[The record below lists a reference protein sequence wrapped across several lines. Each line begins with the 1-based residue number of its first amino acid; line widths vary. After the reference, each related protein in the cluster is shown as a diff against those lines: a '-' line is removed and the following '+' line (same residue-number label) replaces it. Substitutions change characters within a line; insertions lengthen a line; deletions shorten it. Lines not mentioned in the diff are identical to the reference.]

1 MPRNNDLNKILLIG
15 SGPIVIGQGCE
26 FDYSGVQACKA
37 LREERYQVVLVNSNP
52 ATIMTDPEF
61 ADRTYIEP
69 ITAEVIEAIMEREK
83 PDAILPTLGG
93 QTALNAAMELN
104 RNGALA
110 RHDVKLIGASAQAI
124 AKGEDRQLFKEA
136 MLRIGLEVPRSGV
149 ARSLTDLDRI
159 IGEIG
164 TFPLIVRPAFTLG
177 GTGGGIAYNRE
188 ELDVIAA
195 RGLDLS
201 PVHEV
206 LIEESLVGW
215 KEFEMEVMRDRM
227 DNCVVVC
234 SIENFDPMGVHTG
247 DSITVAPVQTLT
259 DKEYQM
265 MRDAAFAVI
274 REIGVETGGS
284 NIQFAVHP
292 DNGRMVV
299 IEMNPRVSRSS
310 ALASKAT
317 GFPIAKIAAKLAVGY
332 TLDEIKNDITRET
345 PACFEPTIDYCVV
358 KVPRFT
364 FEKFPQAEATL
375 TTRMKS
381 VGEAMAIGRTFKE
394 ALQKALRSLEIKRF
408 GLLGDG
414 ADKDVDLETLRLKL
428 ATPNAERIFF
438 IAQAFKKGASI
449 EEVYELTKIDRWF
462 LRNVQQIVEEAKFLS
477 SAHFSHT
484 ARGLSQVRRSG
495 FQPDSADEHLARRA
509 AEHRAANPAYE
520 ANEIVDIRFR
530 GLDPQQPIVQKR
542 GHLPHWEQTGA
553 TYFVTFRLADSI
565 SADVLSQW
573 KCERAAWLKLH
584 PQPWDWKTAR
594 EYMRRFEEERE
605 HWLDQGH
612 GSCLLREPRAAAIV
626 AESLNHFDRQRY
638 LVDAYVVMPN
648 HVHVLFK
655 PLGKNSL
662 ADILHSWKS
671 FTAQALNRE
680 MNRAGVLWMHEG
692 FDTIVRDAEHLRA
705 CREYI
710 AQNPAKA
717 RLSEG
722 GFILVR
728 REALMVNGENE
739 SQTPQLNRPSH
750 AQLDVSADEQDARQP
765 SEAGSL
771 TSDTAPANGALGR
784 EQLLR
789 AKKLGFSDRQL
800 AVANAVTE
808 NQVRAT
814 RNSLGVTPTYRLVD
828 TCAAEFEAYTPY
840 YYSTYGDENERRE
853 SGKRKIMILGGGPN
867 RIGQGIEFDY
877 CCVHAA
883 FALRELEFETIMVN
897 SNPETVSTDYDTSDK
912 LYFEP
917 LTLEDVLN
925 IYDQEKPEGVLV
937 QFGGQTPLN
946 LSQGL
951 KAAGVSI
958 LGTQPESIETAE
970 NRKLFAAMLDKLGL
984 RQTPNGSAVSTE
996 EAVAIA
1002 QKIGYPV
1009 LVRPSFVLGGRAMEL
1024 VYNEVDLRRYMTSA
1038 IEVTPDRPVLIDRFL
1053 EDAVEVDVDCIAD
1066 GETTVLGAIMEHIE
1080 EAGIHSGDS
1089 ACVIPTFSLSQKVIA
1104 EISAASKAMARALN
1118 VRGLMNVQFA
1128 VKGDD
1133 VYVLEVNPRAS
1144 RTIPFVSKAI
1154 GVPLAKLAA
1163 KVMVGKSLREL
1174 GFTKEIVP
1182 KHFSVKE
1189 AVFPFLRYEGL
1200 DISLGPEMK
1209 STGEVM
1215 GMDVDLGLAYAKSQ
1229 MAAPPPLPKKGKVF
1243 ISVKD
1248 TDKEAVIPVAREFV
1262 KLGFEIIS
1270 TSGTA
1275 DALTK
1280 AKVKVTKVFKLH
1292 EGRPNVLDRIKNGD
1306 INFIINTPSG
1316 KIPREHEV
1324 VIRNAALAAKIPI
1337 MTTVRAALASANGIR
1352 SLQKRRV
1359 QVRSLQEYHT

>member
-1 MPRNNDLNKILLIG
+1 MPRNNELNKILLIG

-37 LREERYQVVLVNSNP
+37 LREEGYVVVLVNSNP

-69 ITAEVIEAIMEREK
+69 ITPEVIEAIMEREK
-83 PDAILPTLGG
+83 PEAILPTLGG

-110 RHDVKLIGASAQAI
+110 RHGVKLIGANAQAI

-136 MLRIGLEVPRSGV
+136 MLRIGLDVPRSGV
-149 ARSLTDLDRI
+149 ARSLADIDRI
-159 IGEIG
+159 VGEIG
-164 TFPLIVRPAFTLG
+164 TFPLIIRPAFTLG

-188 ELDVIAA
+188 ELDAIVA

-247 DSITVAPVQTLT
+247 DSITVAPAQTLT

-265 MRDAAFAVI
+265 MRDDAFAVI

-284 NIQFAVHP
+284 NIQFAVNP

-408 GLLGDG
+408 GLCGDG
-414 ADKDVDLETLRLKL
+414 ANKDVDPETLRLRL
-428 ATPNAERIFF
+428 AIPNAERIFY
-438 IAQAFKKGASI
+438 IAQAFRDGISI
-449 EEVYELTKIDRWF
+449 DEVFDLTKIDRWF
-462 LRNVQQIVEEAKFLS
+462 LRNV
-477 SAHFSHT
+477 
-484 ARGLSQVRRSG
+484 
-495 FQPDSADEHLARRA
+495 AD
-509 AEHRAANPAYE
+509 
-520 ANEIVDIRFR
+520 
-530 GLDPQQPIVQKR
+530 
-542 GHLPHWEQTGA
+542 
-553 TYFVTFRLADSI
+553 
-565 SADVLSQW
+565 
-573 KCERAAWLKLH
+573 
-584 PQPWDWKTAR
+584 
-594 EYMRRFEEERE
+594 
-605 HWLDQGH
+605 
-612 GSCLLREPRAAAIV
+612 IV
-626 AESLNHFDRQRY
+626 AGTRCLKTKD
-638 LVDAYVVMPN
+638 
-648 HVHVLFK
+648 
-655 PLGKNSL
+655 
-662 ADILHSWKS
+662 
-671 FTAQALNRE
+671 
-680 MNRAGVLWMHEG
+680 
-692 FDTIVRDAEHLRA
+692 
-705 CREYI
+705 
-710 AQNPAKA
+710 
-717 RLSEG
+717 
-722 GFILVR
+722 
-728 REALMVNGENE
+728 
-739 SQTPQLNRPSH
+739 
-750 AQLDVSADEQDARQP
+750 
-765 SEAGSL
+765 
-771 TSDTAPANGALGR
+771 
-784 EQLLR
+784 LLR

-800 AVANAVTE
+800 AVANGVTGAE
-808 NQVRAT
+808 IRAK
-814 RNSLGVTPTYRLVD
+814 RKSLGILPTYRLVD

-840 YYSTYGDENERRE
+840 YYSTYGDENERRD
-853 SGKRKIMILGGGPN
+853 SAKRKVIILGGGPN

-883 FALRELEFETIMVN
+883 FALRELGFETIMVN

-925 IYDQEKPEGVLV
+925 ICDQEKPEGVFV

-946 LSQGL
+946 LASGL
-951 KAAGVSI
+951 KAAGVRI

-970 NRKLFAAMLDKLGL
+970 DRQLFAAMLDKLAL
-984 RQTPNGSAVSTE
+984 RQTPNGSAISTE
-996 EAVAIA
+996 EAIAIA
-1002 QKIGYPV
+1002 KKVGYPV

-1024 VYNEVDLRRYMTSA
+1024 VYNEEDLRRYMTSA

-1053 EDAVEVDVDCIAD
+1053 EDAIEVDVDCISD
-1066 GETTVLGAIMEHIE
+1066 GETTVIGAIMEHIE

-1089 ACVIPTFSLSQKVIA
+1089 ACVIPTFSLSQKVLD
-1104 EISAASKAMARALN
+1104 EISAATKAMARELN

-1144 RTIPFVSKAI
+1144 RTVPFVSKAI

-1163 KVMVGKSLREL
+1163 KVITGKSIREL

-1229 MAAPPPLPKKGKVF
+1229 MAAPPPLPKRGKVF

-1248 TDKEAVIPVAREFV
+1248 ADKEAVIPVAREFV

-1280 AKVKVTKVFKLH
+1280 AKIKVTKVFKIH

-1352 SLQKRRV
+1352 SLQKRKV
-1359 QVRSLQEYHT
+1359 QVRSLQEYNSDVIPSEASDLAKAR

>member
-1 MPRNNDLNKILLIG
+1 MPRNNQLNKILLIG

-37 LREERYQVVLVNSNP
+37 LREEGYEVVLVNSNP

-69 ITAEVIEAIMEREK
+69 ITPEVIEAIMEREE

-110 RHDVKLIGASAQAI
+110 RHGVKLIGANAQAI

-136 MLRIGLEVPRSGV
+136 MLRIGLDVPRSGV
-149 ARSLTDLDRI
+149 ARSLGDIDRI
-159 IGEIG
+159 VREIR
-164 TFPLIVRPAFTLG
+164 TFPLIIRPAFTLG

-188 ELDVIAA
+188 ELDTIAA

-247 DSITVAPVQTLT
+247 DSITVAPAQTLT

-408 GLLGDG
+408 GLCGDG
-414 ADKDVDLETLRLKL
+414 ADKNVDPETLRLKL
-428 ATPNAERIFF
+428 AIPNAERIFY
-438 IAQAFKKGASI
+438 IAQAFRDGMSI
-449 EEVYELTKIDRWF
+449 DDVFELTKIDRWF
-462 LRNVQQIVEEAKFLS
+462 LRN
-477 SAHFSHT
+477 T
-484 ARGLSQVRRSG
+484 A
-495 FQPDSADEHLARRA
+495 E
-509 AEHRAANPAYE
+509 
-520 ANEIVDIRFR
+520 
-530 GLDPQQPIVQKR
+530 
-542 GHLPHWEQTGA
+542 
-553 TYFVTFRLADSI
+553 
-565 SADVLSQW
+565 
-573 KCERAAWLKLH
+573 
-584 PQPWDWKTAR
+584 
-594 EYMRRFEEERE
+594 
-605 HWLDQGH
+605 
-612 GSCLLREPRAAAIV
+612 IV
-626 AESLNHFDRQRY
+626 AETRCLKTKH
-638 LVDAYVVMPN
+638 
-648 HVHVLFK
+648 
-655 PLGKNSL
+655 
-662 ADILHSWKS
+662 
-671 FTAQALNRE
+671 
-680 MNRAGVLWMHEG
+680 
-692 FDTIVRDAEHLRA
+692 
-705 CREYI
+705 
-710 AQNPAKA
+710 
-717 RLSEG
+717 
-722 GFILVR
+722 
-728 REALMVNGENE
+728 
-739 SQTPQLNRPSH
+739 
-750 AQLDVSADEQDARQP
+750 
-765 SEAGSL
+765 
-771 TSDTAPANGALGR
+771 
-784 EQLLR
+784 LLR

-800 AVANAVTE
+800 AVAN
-808 NQVRAT
+808 
-814 RNSLGVTPTYRLVD
+814 GVTATEIRAKRQSSGVLPTYRLVD

-840 YYSTYGDENERRE
+840 YYSTYGDENERRD
-853 SGKRKIMILGGGPN
+853 GAKRKIIILGGGPN

-883 FALRELEFETIMVN
+883 FALREFGFETIMVN

-925 IYDQEKPEGVLV
+925 ICDQEKPDGVFV

-946 LSQGL
+946 LADGL
-951 KAAGVSI
+951 KAAGVPI

-970 NRKLFAAMLDKLGL
+970 DRQLFAAMLDKLGL
-984 RQTPNGSAVSTE
+984 RQTPNGSAISTE

-1002 QKIGYPV
+1002 KKVGYPV

-1024 VYNEVDLRRYMTSA
+1024 VYNEEDLRRYMASA

-1053 EDAVEVDVDCIAD
+1053 EDAVEVDVDCISD
-1066 GETTVLGAIMEHIE
+1066 GETTVIGAIMEHIE

-1089 ACVIPTFSLSQKVIA
+1089 ACVIPTFSLSQKVLD
-1104 EISAASKAMARALN
+1104 EISAATKAMARELN
-1118 VRGLMNVQFA
+1118 VCGLMNVQFA

-1144 RTIPFVSKAI
+1144 RTVPFVSKAI

-1163 KVMVGKSLREL
+1163 KVMTGKSLREL
-1174 GFTKEIVP
+1174 GFTEEIVP

-1243 ISVKD
+1243 VSVKD
-1248 TDKEAVIPVAREFV
+1248 ADKEAVIPVAREFV

-1280 AKVKVTKVFKLH
+1280 AKIKVTKVFKIH

-1352 SLQKRRV
+1352 SLQKRKV
-1359 QVRSLQEYHT
+1359 QVRSLQEYHK

>member
-1 MPRNNDLNKILLIG
+1 MPRNNELKKILLIG

-37 LREERYQVVLVNSNP
+37 LREEGYEVVLVNSNP

-69 ITAEVIEAIMEREK
+69 ITPEVIEAIMEREK

-110 RHDVKLIGASAQAI
+110 RHGVKLIGANAQAI

-136 MLRIGLEVPRSGV
+136 MLRIGLDVPRSGV
-149 ARSLTDLDRI
+149 ARSLGDIDRI
-159 IGEIG
+159 VGEIG
-164 TFPLIVRPAFTLG
+164 TFPLIIRPAFTLG
-177 GTGGGIAYNRE
+177 GAGGGIAYNRE
-188 ELDVIAA
+188 ELDAIVAY
-195 RGLDLS
+195 GLDLS

-247 DSITVAPVQTLT
+247 DSITVAPAQTLT

-408 GLLGDG
+408 GLCGDG
-414 ADKDVDLETLRLKL
+414 ANKDVDAETLRLKL
-428 ATPNAERIFF
+428 AIPNAERIFYL
-438 IAQAFKKGASI
+438 AQAFQDGMPI
-449 EEVYELTKIDRWF
+449 DEVFELTKIDRWF
-462 LRNVQQIVEEAKFLS
+462 LRNIA
-477 SAHFSHT
+477 
-484 ARGLSQVRRSG
+484 
-495 FQPDSADEHLARRA
+495 
-509 AEHRAANPAYE
+509 
-520 ANEIVDIRFR
+520 EIV
-530 GLDPQQPIVQKR
+530 
-542 GHLPHWEQTGA
+542 TGM
-553 TYFVTFRLADSI
+553 
-565 SADVLSQW
+565 Q
-573 KCERAAWLKLH
+573 CLKTK
-584 PQPWDWKTAR
+584 D
-594 EYMRRFEEERE
+594 
-605 HWLDQGH
+605 
-612 GSCLLREPRAAAIV
+612 
-626 AESLNHFDRQRY
+626 
-638 LVDAYVVMPN
+638 
-648 HVHVLFK
+648 
-655 PLGKNSL
+655 
-662 ADILHSWKS
+662 
-671 FTAQALNRE
+671 
-680 MNRAGVLWMHEG
+680 
-692 FDTIVRDAEHLRA
+692 
-705 CREYI
+705 
-710 AQNPAKA
+710 
-717 RLSEG
+717 
-722 GFILVR
+722 
-728 REALMVNGENE
+728 
-739 SQTPQLNRPSH
+739 
-750 AQLDVSADEQDARQP
+750 
-765 SEAGSL
+765 
-771 TSDTAPANGALGR
+771 
-784 EQLLR
+784 LLR

-800 AVANAVTE
+800 AVANGVSATE
-808 NQVRAT
+808 IRGK
-814 RNSLGVTPTYRLVD
+814 RKSLGILPTYRLVD

-883 FALRELEFETIMVN
+883 FALRELGFETIMVN

-925 IYDQEKPEGVLV
+925 IYDQEKPEGVFV

-946 LSQGL
+946 LASGL
-951 KAAGVSI
+951 KAAGVPI

-970 NRKLFAAMLDKLGL
+970 DRRLFAAMLDKLGL
-984 RQTPNGSAVSTE
+984 RQTPNGSATNTE

-1002 QKIGYPV
+1002 RKIGYPV

-1024 VYNEVDLRRYMTSA
+1024 VYNEEDLRRYMASA

-1053 EDAVEVDVDCIAD
+1053 EDAIEVDVDCISD
-1066 GETTVLGAIMEHIE
+1066 GETTVIGAIMEHIE

-1089 ACVIPTFSLSQKVIA
+1089 ACVIPTFSLSQKVVD
-1104 EISAASKAMARALN
+1104 EISAATKAMARELN

-1144 RTIPFVSKAI
+1144 RTVPFVSKAI
-1154 GVPLAKLAA
+1154 GVPFAKLAA
-1163 KVMVGKSLREL
+1163 KVMTGKSLREL
-1174 GFTKEIVP
+1174 GFTKEAVP

-1248 TDKEAVIPVAREFV
+1248 ADKEAVIPVAREFV

-1280 AKVKVTKVFKLH
+1280 AKIKVTKVFKIH

-1352 SLQKRRV
+1352 SLQKRKV
-1359 QVRSLQEYHT
+1359 QVRSLQEYHV